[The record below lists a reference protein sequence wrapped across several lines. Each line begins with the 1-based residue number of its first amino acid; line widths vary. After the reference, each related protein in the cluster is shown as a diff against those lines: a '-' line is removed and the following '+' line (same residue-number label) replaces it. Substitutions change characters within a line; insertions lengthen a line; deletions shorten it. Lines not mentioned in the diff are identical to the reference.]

1 MVRVGEG
8 KGEGRRRKSGL
19 NAPRVSFNC
28 YLRGAITLFQGSKG
42 GRREGQVE
50 QSETDRRGGGEGRG
64 RLSGERER
72 GRRTGVNGLI
82 YSANSRQLSGG
93 RDSSS
98 NHADL

>member
-19 NAPRVSFNC
+19 NALRVSFNC

-50 QSETDRRGGGEGRG
+50 QS
-64 RLSGERER
+64 ER

>member
-50 QSETDRRGGGEGRG
+50 QSETDRRGGRGGEGEVER
-64 RLSGERER
+64 RERER
-72 GRRTGVNGLI
+72 KENGGQRT
-82 YSANSRQLSGG
+82 
-93 RDSSS
+93 
-98 NHADL
+98 DLQC